1 MLKAGRPILLVETLK
16 LKIMRKVKL
25 FGLMFILISTSLG
38 NPVCVFGQQSSF
50 EFQKQSTEVKIQ
62 DLQTANNENYLNTV
76 TTKDTDGKTYKL
88 VIIGDLLPKFYVSG
102 NLISRSELAQYS
114 SVIEKMT
121 PVLWQRQKQ
130 ADEEKNAL
138 FEKNIKAIVDELIQK
153 GVFKNAA
160 DIRSIRLTENV
171 FMVNDINL
179 SFEVFSYFK
188 KKYIKSSDEE
198 FYFNKQ

>member
-1 MLKAGRPILLVETLK
+1 VETLK

-25 FGLMFILISTSLG
+25 FGLMLILISTSLG
-38 NPVCVFGQQSSF
+38 NLVFVFGQQSSF

-62 DLQTANNENYLNTV
+62 DLPTANNENYLNTV
-76 TTKDTDGKTYKL
+76 TTRDTDGKTYKL
-88 VIIGDLLPKFYVSG
+88 VIIGDLLPNFYVND
-102 NLISRSELAQYS
+102 NLILRNDLARYS
-114 SVIEKMT
+114 SIIEKMT

-130 ADEEKNAL
+130 AGEEKNAL
-138 FEKNIKAIVDELIQK
+138 YEKNRQAIVDELIQK

-160 DIRSIRLTENV
+160 DIKTFHLTENV
-171 FMVNDINL
+171 FMVNDTNL
-179 SFEVFSYFK
+179 TFETFSYFK

>member
-1 MLKAGRPILLVETLK
+1 
-16 LKIMRKVKL
+16 MRKVKL
-25 FGLMFILISTSLG
+25 FSLMFILISTSLG
-38 NPVCVFGQQSSF
+38 NPVCVLGQQSSF
-50 EFQKQSTEVKIQ
+50 ELQKQSTEVKIQ
-62 DLQTANNENYLNTV
+62 DLQTENNENYLNTV

-88 VIIGDLLPKFYVSG
+88 VIIGDLLPKFYVNG
-102 NLISRSELAQYS
+102 NLIPRNELAQYS

-138 FEKNIKAIVDELIQK
+138 FAKNMKTIVDELIQK
-153 GVFKNAA
+153 GLFKNAA

-171 FMVNDINL
+171 FTVNDINL

-198 FYFNKQ
+198 FYYNKQ